1 MPAPHRVAGHGRG
14 IGQLTFQGES
24 MRHSMR
30 AAAAALLC
38 CATPVMAAQI
48 HVQDPV
54 PFNEAAI
61 IAENIKAECRMGA
74 QLATALGKNAPAHG
88 NTIVFGSEPVNT
100 GSGSALK
107 LELVEAQ
114 SAGNAFT
121 GHFKSAAVRGVLF
134 ENGQQVATVTARRV
148 SRGGAFAGFKG
159 SCDVLER
166 TVNAIGNDLAIWLAK
181 PVDGARLG
189 DL

>member
-1 MPAPHRVAGHGRG
+1 
-14 IGQLTFQGES
+14 

-30 AAAAALLC
+30 AAVAALLC
-38 CATPVMAAQI
+38 CATPVMAAEI

-54 PFNEAAI
+54 PFAESSI
-61 IAENIKAECRMGA
+61 IAENIKAECRIGA
-74 QLATALGKNAPAHG
+74 QLASALGRNAPSHG
-88 NTIVFGSEPVNT
+88 NTIVFGSEPVT
-100 GSGSALK
+100 GAPGRVLQ

-114 SAGNAFT
+114 SAGNAFM

-134 ENGQQVATVTARRV
+134 QDGQKVASVTARRI

-166 TVNAIGNDLAIWLAK
+166 TVNAIGSDLALWLGN

-189 DL
+189 DI

>member
-1 MPAPHRVAGHGRG
+1 
-14 IGQLTFQGES
+14 

-38 CATPVMAAQI
+38 CATPAMAAEI

-54 PFNEAAI
+54 PFSESSI
-61 IAENIKAECRMGA
+61 IADNIKAECRMGA
-74 QLATALGKNAPAHG
+74 QLATALGSNAPAHG
-88 NTIVFGSEPVNT
+88 NTIVFSAEPVNT
-100 GSGSALK
+100 AHGRALA

-114 SAGNAFT
+114 SAGNAFS
-121 GHFKSAAVRGVLF
+121 GHFKSAAVRGVLYQD
-134 ENGQQVATVTARRV
+134 GQKVATVTARRT

-166 TVNAIGNDLAIWLAK
+166 TVNAIGSDLATWLAN

-189 DL
+189 DI

>member
-1 MPAPHRVAGHGRG
+1 MQRRLAAACGQATISRG
-14 IGQLTFQGES
+14 KS
-24 MRHSMR
+24 MRHSIG

-38 CATPVMAAQI
+38 FATPALAADI

-54 PFNEAAI
+54 PFSESSY
-61 IAENIKAECRMGA
+61 IADNIKAECRMGA
-74 QLATALGKNAPAHG
+74 QLASALGSNASAHG
-88 NTIVFGSEPVNT
+88 NRIVFDSAPVDV
-100 GSGSALK
+100 GRGRVLQ

-114 SAGNAFT
+114 SAGNAFS
-121 GHFKSAAVRGVLF
+121 GHFKAATARGVLF
-134 ENGQQVATVTARRV
+134 QDGQKVAAVTARRT

-166 TVNAIGNDLAIWLAK
+166 TVTAIGRDLAEWLAN

>member
-1 MPAPHRVAGHGRG
+1 
-14 IGQLTFQGES
+14 

-30 AAAAALLC
+30 AAAAVLLC
-38 CATPVMAAQI
+38 CASPAFAATV

-54 PFNEAAI
+54 PFSDSAY
-61 IAENIKAECRMGA
+61 IADNIKTECRMGA
-74 QLATALGKNAPAHG
+74 QLATALGASAGKFG
-88 NTIVFGSEPVNT
+88 NTIAFGTEPVEQ
-100 GSGSALK
+100 GRVLK

-121 GHFKSAAVRGVLF
+121 GHFKSATVRGVLLDD
-134 ENGQQVATVTARRV
+134 GQKVAIVTARRT

-166 TVNAIGNDLAIWLAK
+166 VVTAIGGDLAEWLGN
-181 PVDGARLG
+181 PVDNAKLG

>member
-1 MPAPHRVAGHGRG
+1 MH
-14 IGQLTFQGES
+14 
-24 MRHSMR
+24 HSLR

-38 CATPVMAAQI
+38 CATPAIAAEI
-48 HVQDPV
+48 HVLDPV
-54 PFNEAAI
+54 PYSESAY
-61 IAENIKAECRMGA
+61 IADNIKAECRIGA
-74 QLATALGKNAPAHG
+74 QLASALGKDAPRHG
-88 NTIVFGSEPVNT
+88 NSIVFAGGPLDT
-100 GSGSALK
+100 GSGRVLQ

-114 SAGNAFT
+114 SAGNAFS
-121 GHFKSAAVRGVLF
+121 GHFKSATARGVLF
-134 ENGQQVATVTARRV
+134 QDGQKVAAVTARRT

-166 TVNAIGNDLAIWLAK
+166 TVNAIGRDLAQWLGN